1 MQAQTGLRQGD
12 DRRQK
17 QDNPTRGDL
26 GRETISVRSERMSR
40 TCHRS
45 QCKRCP
51 PRARRYQLDGPRA
64 ASRHRTLK
72 VASIPGAATSSWNSF
87 FCPKPLF
94 GQNSTMAT
102 SLAAGRAPRPRAR
115 PPRRPRHQAPPR
127 GRAGTRAAP
136 WRHLPGQ
143 NNKDQ
148 NSDQNSQNRIRTKIA
163 TRKRTRWRKT
173 TRGGHRGGG
182 VPAGWP
188 NRHGAKN
195 SARARSTNVLPSHP
209 PPVA

>member
-1 MQAQTGLRQGD
+1 MCYYYSSHFESCLE
-12 DRRQK
+12 
-17 QDNPTRGDL
+17 L
-26 GRETISVRSERMSR
+26 FRE
-40 TCHRS
+40 
-45 QCKRCP
+45 QQP
-51 PRARRYQLDGPRA
+51 PVGIL
-64 ASRHRTLK
+64 
-72 VASIPGAATSSWNSF
+72 F

-94 GQNSTMAT
+94 EQNSTMAT

-136 WRHLPGQ
+136 RRHFPGQ

-173 TRGGHRGGG
+173 TRGGHRGRG

-195 SARARSTNVLPSHP
+195 SARRRFTSSPPSVQKIRSCQKVFMFRCQSGSDHPRGLPWGRKI
-209 PPVA
+209 